1 MAEAHFEDMDLM
13 TCSICLDLLKDPVT
27 TACGHSYCMDC
38 IIEHWDQ
45 DDLKGFYSCPQCRET
60 FIPRPVLNRSTVLAE
75 VVEKLKNR
83 GLQAAPP
90 PAHCYAGPFDVGCDS
105 CIGRKLKAFK
115 SCLMCLASYCETHL
129 KLHNDLNRGKKHK
142 LIDAT
147 GQLQEKICSH
157 HDKLL
162 EVYCRTDQQCI
173 CLLCVMDEHKGH
185 DTVSAAAERTEKQKQ
200 MGENS
205 LKSMLRIQEREKEM
219 QELRQAVDSLKR
231 SAQEELSDSE
241 RTLTELILFIERRR
255 SEVNELIRAQ
265 EEAEVSRAKRRLQQL
280 EQEVAELK
288 RRDTELKQLSH
299 TEDNIHFLQSFQS
312 LCVTPGSEAI
322 PSISITFE
330 QAKKCVSD
338 LKEICKVEM
347 DRISRKDVFK
357 SNNMIIIFVFIIVL
371 FVMFFGR
378 GGGGRGMNQL

>member
-1 MAEAHFEDMDLM
+1 MAEAHFEDVDLM

-75 VVEKLKNR
+75 VVEKLKYR

-90 PAHCYAGPFDVGCDS
+90 PAHCYAGPLDVGCDS

-142 LIDAT
+142 LID

-185 DTVSAAAERTEKQKQ
+185 DTVSAAAERTEKQRQLGMSQQKVQ
-200 MGENS
+200 Q
-205 LKSMLRIQEREKEM
+205 RFQEREKELK
-219 QELRQAVDSLKR
+219 ELQQAVESFKVSIVDQRRHTISL
-231 SAQEELSDSE
+231 LSSSQSE
-241 RTLTELILFIERRR
+241 RRG
-255 SEVNELIRAQ
+255 AP
-265 EEAEVSRAKRRLQQL
+265 LQC
-280 EQEVAELK
+280 
-288 RRDTELKQLSH
+288 H
-299 TEDNIHFLQSFQS
+299 
-312 LCVTPGSEAI
+312 
-322 PSISITFE
+322 
-330 QAKKCVSD
+330 
-338 LKEICKVEM
+338 
-347 DRISRKDVFK
+347 
-357 SNNMIIIFVFIIVL
+357 
-371 FVMFFGR
+371 
-378 GGGGRGMNQL
+378 

>member
-1 MAEAHFEDMDLM
+1 MAEAHFADMDLM

-27 TACGHSYCMDC
+27 TPCGHSYCMGC
-38 IIEHWDQ
+38 IKESWDQ
-45 DDLKGFYSCPQCRET
+45 DDLKGFYSCPQCRQT

-75 VVEKLKNR
+75 LVEKLKKT
-83 GLQAAPP
+83 GLQAA
-90 PAHCYAGPFDVGCDS
+90 PAHCYAGPLDVGCDS
-105 CIGRKLKAFK
+105 CTGRKLKAVK
-115 SCLMCLASYCETHL
+115 SCLMCLASYCDTHL

-173 CLLCVMDEHKGH
+173 CYLCTMDEHKGH

-255 SEVNELIRAQ
+255 SEVNELISAQ
-265 EEAEVSRAKRRLQQL
+265 VKAEVSRAKRRLQQL

-299 TEDNIHFLQSFQS
+299 TEDHIHFLQSFQS
-312 LCVTPGSEAI
+312 LCVPPGSEAI
-322 PSISITFE
+322 PSINITFKH
-330 QAKKCVSD
+330 AKKYVSD
-338 LKEICKVEM
+338 LKEICKEEM
-347 DRISRKDVFK
+347 DRISGEDVFK

-378 GGGGRGMNQL
+378 GGTG